1 MNNIQSIRQLF
12 FLVIFSALSAHFA
25 LAQTD
30 TLSYLNGEITVG
42 EIKKMERGVL
52 SIETAYSDSDFTVD
66 WEQIFLIKSG
76 QSYLITL
83 SSGGIF
89 NGTINSTGV
98 LNEVEIVTDE
108 GSVKVSK
115 LDIVDFNP
123 IDDTFWN
130 KFGASIDVSFS
141 QTKANNLIQF
151 STRAYSSYVTERWKL
166 DGGINTVFS
175 SQDSVVDT
183 KRTDA
188 NIGFRL
194 FLQKGWSV
202 GLSNE
207 FLQND
212 EQQLELRSTLKL
224 GLGYYM
230 VRTNAA
236 YFTVLG
242 GLALN
247 SETYTENVNPARESG
262 EAFVGLEFNMFN
274 TGDFS
279 FLTNVTSYPS
289 LTEEG
294 RLRVD
299 FKLDLKYDLPL
310 DFYIKA
316 GTTVNYDNQ
325 PVAGAADLDYV
336 IQTGLGWEW

>member
-1 MNNIQSIRQLF
+1 MRKILQIPQLIL
-12 FLVIFSALSAHFA
+12 LVIFSALSSHMAM
-25 LAQTD
+25 AQTD
-30 TLSYLNGEITVG
+30 TLSYVNGEITVG

-52 SIETAYSDSDFTVD
+52 TIETAYSDSDFTVD
-66 WEQIFLIKSG
+66 WEQVEIIASG
-76 QSYLITL
+76 QSYLITM
-83 SSGGIF
+83 SSGLIF

-98 LNEVEIVTDE
+98 TNEVEIITDE
-108 GSVKVSK
+108 GSAKVSK
-115 LDIVDFNP
+115 SDIVDFKP

-130 KFGASIDVSFS
+130 KFGANIDVSFS
-141 QTKANNLIQF
+141 QTKANNLVQF

-175 SQDSVVDT
+175 SQDSVADT

-212 EQQLELRSTLKL
+212 EQQLQLRSTLKL
-224 GLGYYM
+224 GVGYYM
-230 VRTNAA
+230 IRTNAV
-236 YFTVLG
+236 YFSIMS

-247 SETYTENVNPARESG
+247 SETYIENVNPARESG
-262 EAFVGLEFNMFN
+262 EAFLGFEYNMFN

-279 FLTNVTSYPS
+279 LLTSVTSYPS
-289 LTEEG
+289 LTETG

-299 FKLDLKYDLPL
+299 FKFDLKYDLPL
-310 DFYIKA
+310 DFYIKG

-325 PVAGAADLDYV
+325 PVAGGTDLDYV